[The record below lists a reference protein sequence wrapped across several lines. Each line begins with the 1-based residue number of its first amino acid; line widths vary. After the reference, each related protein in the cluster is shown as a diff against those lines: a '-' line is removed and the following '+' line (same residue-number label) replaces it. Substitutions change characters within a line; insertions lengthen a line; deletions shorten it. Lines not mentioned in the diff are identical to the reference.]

1 MGDVVEGAV
10 TRMKKTEKKI
20 KSRKR
25 MNINQKKK
33 RRKVLKEKTRME
45 EKA

>member
-33 RRKVLKEKTRME
+33 RKVLKEKTRME